1 MRKIGL
7 VGGISWVSTI
17 DYYKLINQGIQK
29 ELGGLNYAECIMY
42 SINFGEL
49 QKLGWLN
56 SYELLFKAYKTLQE
70 ANADC
75 IVLCANTA
83 HLFVDLLKK
92 EISIPIIDIVLET
105 AIEIKKHTINCV
117 GLLGTK
123 VTMEEDF
130 FTKKLEQ
137 NNIEIIIPEDQHTRD
152 YIQNT
157 LKNELG
163 KGVFSSE
170 TKSKYLFIIS
180 KMIDKGAQ
188 GIILACTEIPLFL
201 KQEDI
206 RVPIFNTS
214 QIHSNAAI
222 NFAINK

>member
-17 DYYKLINQGIQK
+17 EYYKLINQGIQK

-49 QKLGWLN
+49 QKIGWAN
-56 SYELLFKAYKTLQE
+56 SYQLLFNACKTLQE

-83 HLFVDLLKK
+83 HMFIDQLQK

-105 AIEIKKHTINCV
+105 AIEVKKHTINYV

-123 VTMEEDF
+123 VTMEQDF

-137 NNIEIIIPEDQHTRD
+137 NNIEVIIPGDQYTRD

-163 KGVFSSE
+163 KGVFSTE
-170 TKSKYLFIIS
+170 TKSKYLFIIN
-180 KMIDKGAQ
+180 KMIDEGAQ

-201 KQEDI
+201 TKEDI
-206 RVPIFNTS
+206 RVPVFNTT

>member
-206 RVPIFNTS
+206 RVPIFNTT